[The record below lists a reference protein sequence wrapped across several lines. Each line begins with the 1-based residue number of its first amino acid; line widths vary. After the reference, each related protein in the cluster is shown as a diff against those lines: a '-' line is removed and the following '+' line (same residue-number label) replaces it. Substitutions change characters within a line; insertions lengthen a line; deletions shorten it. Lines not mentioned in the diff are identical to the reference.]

1 MVPGYK
7 MSAHFVTLFDWLFSD
22 KMPANTCYKIIQSCE
37 SEKSKLDHEV
47 STAGLTYRQPP
58 TPGDGNCLFHAMS
71 DQLKRLNMPEQTAA
85 QLRKAV
91 VEYLRAHPTTPDGDH
106 LKEFVSHRAWDTYL
120 KKMSTPGTWG
130 DFSYTYRNNKLRLA
144 TVLIARKLSQVLD
157 YT

>member
-1 MVPGYK
+1 MDQEKKSKKRYVFLRLVCDLCELATI
-7 MSAHFVTLFDWLFSD
+7 SATNNEPDWLFSD
-22 KMPANTCYKIIQSCE
+22 KRPANTCYKIIKSCE

-91 VEYLRAHPTTPDGDH
+91 VE
-106 LKEFVSHRAWDTYL
+106 
-120 KKMSTPGTWG
+120 
-130 DFSYTYRNNKLRLA
+130 
-144 TVLIARKLSQVLD
+144 
-157 YT
+157 